1 MSLLSENLRYLRAQL
16 GKSQLEIAESLIIT
30 RARYSK
36 YEDGHREPPVQILLS
51 ISRYY
56 HISIDLLLSIDLRRY
71 PLKEILE
78 LPDNR
83 ILLPVKVDRAN
94 GNVIEI
100 IPHKASMGYLN
111 GYSDPEYIEN
121 LQTMSLPFLRAGNY
135 RAFPAEGDSMPPHKH
150 GSYIIGK
157 YVEHIGNLK
166 EGKTYVFVTRSEGI
180 TYKRLTKKLKESLIV
195 SADNSLYVPY
205 EVPLLDILEVWEYAC
220 SFATE
225 EFSKD
230 DFVLDSHEVLR
241 MLKELKVDME
251 ELKSNNPK

>member
-1 MSLLSENLRYLRAQL
+1 MSLLSENMRYLRTQL
-16 GKSQLEIAESLIIT
+16 DKSQKAIAEDLIIT
-30 RARYSK
+30 RGRYSK
-36 YEDGHREPPVQILLS
+36 YEDGASEPPLEVLLR
-51 ISRYY
+51 ISRYF
-56 HISIDLLLSIDLRRY
+56 HISIDLLVSVDLRRY
-71 PLKEILE
+71 HLKEIME

-83 ILLPVKVDRAN
+83 IVLPIKVNAKGDN
-94 GNVIEI
+94 KIEI

-121 LQTMSLPFLRAGNY
+121 LQTMSLPFLGTGNY
-135 RAFPAEGDSMPPHKH
+135 RAFPAEGDSMPPHKY

-157 YVEHIGNLK
+157 YIEHIGNLK

-180 TYKRLTKKLKESLIV
+180 TYKRLTRKLKESLIV
-195 SADNSLYVPY
+195 SADNTMYVPY

-241 MLKELKVDME
+241 MLKEMKVDME

>member
-1 MSLLSENLRYLRAQL
+1 MSILSDNVRFLR
-16 GKSQLEIAESLIIT
+16 SQLEKTQQAVAHDLIID
-30 RARYSK
+30 RSRYAK
-36 YEDGHREPPVQILLS
+36 YEDGKSDPPLDVLVR

-56 HISIDLLLSIDLRRY
+56 HVSIDLLVSVDLRKY
-71 PLKEILE
+71 HLKEIME

-83 ILLPVKVDRAN
+83 IVLPIKVDARGDN
-94 GNVIEI
+94 KIEI

-121 LQTMSLPFLRAGNY
+121 LQTMSLPFLGTGNY
-135 RAFPAEGDSMPPHKH
+135 RAFPAEGDSMPPHKY

-157 YVEHIGNLK
+157 YVEQLENLK
-166 EGKTYVFVTRSEGI
+166 VGRTYVFVTRSEGI